1 MRRLAFATVV
11 AALGAWALPSR
22 AEPTEQDK
30 ATALTLFKRGRELM
44 AAGNVDEA
52 CESFAQ
58 SQRLDPGG
66 GTLLNLA
73 VCHEEQGRTA
83 TAWAEYSDALAL
95 ARRDQRP
102 DRIELATTRG
112 AALEPRLSRLTIAP
126 SPADA
131 QKKSLRISRDGSD
144 VPPPAWGVAVPV
156 DPGKHV
162 VEASLD
168 GAVVF
173 HAEVEVGPTADTK
186 TVTVVLGERAAPPP
200 TPSPSPAAIEAPP
213 PSTDTRKVVTWT
225 VGGAGVVALGVG
237 TFLGIRALAEESDS
251 DAGCPAGRCTS
262 AAVDANER
270 AKSLADAATV
280 TIAVGAAAVTVAVI
294 LWATQP
300 SQRASVAF
308 APRGLRFQF

>member
-1 MRRLAFATVV
+1 MRRIAFATVV
-11 AALGAWALPSR
+11 AGLGAWAMPAH

-44 AAGNVDEA
+44 AAGSIDEA

-83 TAWAEYSDALAL
+83 TAWAEYSDALAI
-95 ARRDQRP
+95 ARRDQRT
-102 DRIELATTRG
+102 DRIELATTRS
-112 AALEPRLSRLTIAP
+112 ASLEPRLSRLTIAL
-126 SPADA
+126 ARDDA
-131 QKKSLRISRDGSD
+131 QKKSLRVTRDGSD

-173 HAEVEVGPTADTK
+173 HAEIEVGPTADTK
-186 TVTVVLGERAAPPP
+186 TVSVVLGESAAP
-200 TPSPSPAAIEAPP
+200 SPP
-213 PSTDTRKVVTWT
+213 PAPEPPIEPARASIDTRGVVTWAI
-225 VGGAGVVALGVG
+225 GGAGVVALGVG
-237 TFLGIRALAEESDS
+237 TFLGVRALGEKSDS

-280 TIAVGAAAVTVAVI
+280 TIAVGAAAVTAAVI
-294 LWATQP
+294 LWVTRP
-300 SQRASVAF
+300 SQRASVAL
-308 APRGLRFQF
+308 APRGLRFEF